1 MKRPR
6 KRLLLVLLAAG
17 LALPALF
24 LSLLG
29 VRLLRDFTNITRTVR
44 SDYGDYTARI
54 AVNALEDAY
63 WEKEQLNMV
72 SARLVPPENPVEVKE
87 FLNRFQD
94 ENPLYRQ
101 AFFVSPVG
109 LVYYPD
115 IHASLPLAF
124 VPPPDWVMR
133 PIMATLPKHQIL
145 PSPLSHITSPDSLAP
160 AEVTYFTLHSDDGEL
175 LGVAAFVWNLA
186 YVQSESGF
194 LEQTLTKELVSNP
207 DVFRGALSP
216 TPVAVTLMDE
226 EGTPF
231 FQTEPGLHTGYIGVR
246 PFTRVL
252 PFYRVGIQLQNDRF
266 ESWVRS
272 VVITDLAVIVT
283 MFLVILVAVAFTLR
297 YVLHEMELAEVK
309 STFVSNVSHELKT
322 PLALI
327 RLFAETLELDRVPD
341 PEKRKEFLRVI
352 HKESQRLTHLINN
365 VLDVNRIEQG
375 RKTYQMQPVD
385 LAAIINE
392 TLSAYDFQLRR
403 QGFEVEIRLA
413 EDLPPV
419 PADGEGVTQA
429 LLNLMDNAIK
439 YSRDRK
445 YLRVELSRQD
455 GEARILVQDHGVG
468 IPPREQDKIFE
479 QFYRVERGLIHDV
492 KGSGLGLTLVRH
504 IVDAHGGRIT
514 LESRLGEGSTFMIF
528 LPIEDASRTPDG
540 NHPGQEGHQA

>member
-1 MKRPR
+1 MRRPR
-6 KRLLLVLLAAG
+6 KRNLLILLAAG
-17 LALPALF
+17 LVLPALF

-29 VRLLRDFTNITRTVR
+29 VKLLRDFTNITRTVR
-44 SDYGDYTARI
+44 TDYGDYTARI
-54 AVNALEDAY
+54 AVNAIEDAY
-63 WEKEQLNMV
+63 WELEQLNMV
-72 SARLVPPENPVEVKE
+72 SARLVPPENPGEVKE

-115 IHASLPLAF
+115 IHTSLPLAF

-133 PIMATLPKHQIL
+133 PIMAALPKHQLL
-145 PSPLSHITSPDSLAP
+145 PSPLSHITSPDTLAP
-160 AEVTYFTLHSDDGEL
+160 AEVTYFTLHSDDGNL

-194 LEQTLTKELVSNP
+194 LKRTLTKELVNNP

-216 TPVAVTLMDE
+216 TPVAVTIMDE
-226 EGTPF
+226 EGNPF
-231 FQTEPGLHTGYIGVR
+231 FRTEPGLHTGYIGLR
-246 PFTRVL
+246 SFTRVL

-283 MFLVILVAVAFTLR
+283 MFVVILVAVAFTLR

-327 RLFAETLELDRVPD
+327 RLFSETLELDRVPD

-375 RKTYQMQPVD
+375 RKAYRIQPVD
-385 LAAIINE
+385 LAAILNE
-392 TLSAYDFQLRR
+392 TLSAYDYQLRQ

-419 PADGEGVTQA
+419 PADGEAVTQA

-439 YSRDRK
+439 YSKERK
-445 YLRVELSRQD
+445 YLRVELSRED

-479 QFYRVERGLIHDV
+479 QFYRVEKGLIHDV

-504 IVDAHGGRIT
+504 IVDAHDGRIM
-514 LESRLGEGSTFMIF
+514 LESRIGEGSTFMIF
-528 LPIEDASRTPDG
+528 LPLEDAFRTPNG
-540 NHPGQEGHQA
+540 HHPGQEGHRT